1 VAGLLTGA
9 ILLVFGVRQFYALLC
24 FALSAF
30 VIGTIAQEFQKGAKA
45 RRAHRGG
52 SYASA
57 LVDLTLVNTRRY
69 GGYVVHFGIVLIFIG
84 VAGSAFDTEKKADLV
99 PGQSIRIRGY
109 QVKFLE
115 LDEGRTP
122 NYDWLAAKL
131 EVTKNGK
138 PIGTFAPEKHVYLA
152 SQQPTSE
159 VRRHATFQEDLYL
172 VFAGVTDDDKTTVQ
186 VFVKPLV
193 RWVWVGAIVVFL
205 GTVVTLVPAKREL
218 KLARR
223 VEAVKETLLAES
235 KKKYEVA

>member
-1 VAGLLTGA
+1 MRHA
-9 ILLVFGVRQFYALLC
+9 YALIC

-30 VIGTIAQEFQKGAKA
+30 VIGTIVQEFHKGAKA
-45 RRAHRGG
+45 RRVHRGG
-52 SYASA
+52 GYPGA
-57 LVDLTLVNTRRY
+57 LLDLTLVNTRRY

-99 PGQSIRIRGY
+99 PGQSIDIRGY
-109 QVKFLE
+109 HVKFLGLE
-115 LDEGRTP
+115 EGRTP
-122 NYDWLAAKL
+122 NYEWLSAKL

-138 PIGTFAPEKHVYLA
+138 LVGAFAPEKHLYLA

-159 VRRHATFQEDLYL
+159 VRRHATFQEDLYM

-186 VFVKPLV
+186 IFVKPLV

-218 KLARR
+218 KLARKA
-223 VEAVKETLLAES
+223 EAVKESLLVES